1 MSMFTTCLCF
11 DGTAKEAAEFYVE
24 VFRDLP
30 GGSRITGSEQYPE
43 GSDMPAGSVLTVSYE
58 LGGQRFLALNVDLG
72 TEFTASTSLQ
82 VPCSTQA
89 EIDRYWDAL
98 LADGGE
104 ESWCGWLVD
113 RFGFSW
119 QVVPPEPVFRAE
131 DGPEAN
137 ARVNAAVQSMR
148 KLDLAAIEAARAG

>member
-1 MSMFTTCLCF
+1 MSQFTTCLCF
-11 DGTAKEAAEFYVE
+11 DGTAKEAADFYVD

-30 GGSRITGSEQYPE
+30 GGARITGTELYPE
-43 GSDMPAGSVLTVSYE
+43 GSPMPAGTVLTVSYE

-72 TEFTASTSLQ
+72 TTFTTATSLQ

-98 LADGGE
+98 LAGGGV
-104 ESWCGWLVD
+104 ESWCGWLTD

-119 QVVPPEPVFRAE
+119 QVVTPEPIFRAT
-131 DGPEAN
+131 DSPEAN
-137 ARVNAAVQSMR
+137 ARVNAALQSMR
-148 KLDLAAIEAARAG
+148 KLDLAALEAARAG